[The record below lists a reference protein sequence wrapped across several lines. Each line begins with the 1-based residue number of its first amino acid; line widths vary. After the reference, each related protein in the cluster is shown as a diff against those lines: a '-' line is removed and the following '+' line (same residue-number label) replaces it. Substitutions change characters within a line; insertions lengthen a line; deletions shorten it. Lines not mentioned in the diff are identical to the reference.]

1 MMRYESDRKPRCY
14 PKCKSKKVLR
24 IIYGIPTYEVYLK
37 AQEGKFAL
45 GGCCISDDN
54 PKQECF
60 DCKTEI
66 FLIDQ
71 DLTDFKK
78 ES

>member
-54 PKQECF
+54 PK
-60 DCKTEI
+60 
-66 FLIDQ
+66 
-71 DLTDFKK
+71 
-78 ES
+78 